1 MVPPVHSPFDES
13 AEQACCATQALVVTS
28 QCAAASEMAAQ
39 VASLLPAATHVFG
52 VAVEHTSV
60 EAELPPL
67 VPSQSASVA
76 HATQAV
82 PTYFGLAVSMAAQ
95 EPSSLPMLWHTLFG
109 FVPAPVEHTSVPV
122 QPLLPT
128 HATKIPTVE
137 ASAPALQTW
146 FTFATKPLA
155 EAVLS
160 SELGHAQASPRT
172 SFKTH
177 RVYTVLLMQ

>member
-1 MVPPVHSPFDES
+1 
-13 AEQACCATQALVVTS
+13 
-28 QCAAASEMAAQ
+28 MAAQ
-39 VASLLPAATHVFG
+39 VALSLPAATHVFG

-60 EAELPPL
+60 EAVLPPL

-82 PTYFGLAVSMAAQ
+82 PTYFGLAVSILAQ

-109 FVPAPVEHTSVPV
+109 AVPAPVEHTSVPV
-122 QPLLPT
+122 QPVLPPT